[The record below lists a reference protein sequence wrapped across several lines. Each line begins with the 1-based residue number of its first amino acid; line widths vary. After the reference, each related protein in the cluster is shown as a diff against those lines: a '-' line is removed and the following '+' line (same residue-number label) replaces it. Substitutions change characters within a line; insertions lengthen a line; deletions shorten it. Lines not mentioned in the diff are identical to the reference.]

1 MKSHLQDMTLQLKMP
16 CPCTFIPFGSS
27 GFRKNL
33 LILNSSVQ
41 TTSSLILGAKYL
53 SLRLE
58 CITPG
63 GFLQRRFSRL
73 TPINSKGKKSGFCS
87 CFVNKKIDRKECF
100 GM

>member
-1 MKSHLQDMTLQLKMP
+1 MTLQLKTLSLHF
-16 CPCTFIPFGSS
+16 CTIGSS

-53 SLRLE
+53 FLRLE

-63 GFLQRRFSRL
+63 GFLQRRFSRF
-73 TPINSKGKKSGFCS
+73 TPINSKGKKSGFRS
-87 CFVNKKIDRKECF
+87 CFVNKKLIGRNVLGCESLPK
-100 GM
+100 GR